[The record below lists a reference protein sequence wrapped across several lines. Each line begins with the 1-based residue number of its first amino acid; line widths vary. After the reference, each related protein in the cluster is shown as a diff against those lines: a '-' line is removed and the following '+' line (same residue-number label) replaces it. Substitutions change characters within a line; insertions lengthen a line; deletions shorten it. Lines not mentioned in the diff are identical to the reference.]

1 MKQCPNCNEW
11 IGDNADVCF
20 NCNYDFVS
28 KKIISANVIKQ
39 REEQR
44 MECIRKER
52 ERQIAVERKER
63 ERQIA
68 FEKQKNEV
76 YRSFQSARSADL
88 TEKVKINDLYEYD
101 VVTIRDNKVGSTDI
115 SSLRAELDKRGREGW
130 RLVNTFTNELGV
142 NSSSFAGYGTNATID
157 EVVLIFERCIKRA
170 SYYNNE

>member
-28 KKIISANVIKQ
+28 KKIISANMIKQ

-44 MECIRKER
+44 MEF
-52 ERQIAVERKER
+52 ARKER

-68 FEKQKNEV
+68 FEKQKDEV
-76 YRSFQSARSADL
+76 YRSFQSARNVNLS
-88 TEKVKINDLYEYD
+88 EKVKINDLYEYD
-101 VVTIRDNKVGSTDI
+101 VVTIRDNKTGSTDI
-115 SSLRAELDKRGREGW
+115 ASLRVELEKRGREGW

-170 SYYNNE
+170 SY